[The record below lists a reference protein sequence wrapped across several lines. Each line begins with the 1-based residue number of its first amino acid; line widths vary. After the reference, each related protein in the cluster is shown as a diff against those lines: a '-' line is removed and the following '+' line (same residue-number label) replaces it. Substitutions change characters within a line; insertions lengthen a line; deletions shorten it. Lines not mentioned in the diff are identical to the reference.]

1 MRLRNGVLKLFGLCV
16 LAGVLV
22 AGMAF
27 PAAGAL
33 GVISNRAGDAVNRIS
48 TELLTEQPPLV
59 TTVTDRAGNPI
70 AYLYAQYRT
79 PATSDQIS
87 DTMKAAMVAIEDQRF
102 YEHEGVDWPGT
113 MRAFVSNQVAGRITQ
128 GASTITQQYVKN
140 YLVHVTSSGDPVKQA
155 EATEQTVARKLRE
168 IRVALQLEKR
178 LSKEE
183 ILTRYLNVVP
193 YGNRI
198 YGIAA
203 ASHAYFGTTPDQLTI
218 AQAALLAGVV
228 NRPGSLNPVTQPK
241 EALFRRGLVI
251 DAMADQH
258 RITQQAAREAKA
270 APLGIEQPVDKLPN
284 GCVGAGARNGFFCK
298 YVENYLQRT
307 GFSVEQLRRGGYTI
321 RTTLD
326 QRITAAAKKSAEEGV
341 PKDSEQIANVMSV
354 VEPGQ
359 DKHRVRAL
367 VANRD
372 FGFDKEEGDSAY
384 ALPSSMAPPGAG
396 SVYKTFTAAAALEK
410 GMGIKDV
417 VPAPGSYTSKKFSNG
432 TNPYTV
438 GNAEGVGAGSR
449 TIQEALATS
458 PNTAFVIL
466 EERAGLDNTVDM
478 AARLGMRRTLKHHD
492 LAGVPMVADRARERT
507 QAEEIKQRR
516 IGAFT
521 LGFSPTSPLELANVS
536 ATITSGGVWCPPT
549 PIKEIRDRHGNRVA
563 ITEKPCEQAVDRE
576 LADAMA
582 VGMSDDTTSGT
593 ATRAAS
599 SAGWSRPTAAK
610 TGTTETFGSAA
621 FIGATPQLAGA
632 VLTYIDRPESP
643 GMGICLGSPP
653 TVCGSG
659 NIYGGTIPAKTWMR
673 AMKTAHEGLP
683 VVELPSTTERYR
695 HGGSGKHVP
704 EVVDMPV
711 DKAAKKL
718 REAGYEVERRTVSSS
733 DSEGTVISQSPRG
746 IAEGGTSVLL
756 SVSSGYIPPPRT
768 VAEKSPSE
776 AEASAGDGGGD
787 GEGGGSGSGS
797 EGSPDGGGQQPPRTS
812 GETPGGN

>member
-48 TELLTEQPPLV
+48 TKLLTEQPPLV
-59 TTVTDRAGNPI
+59 TTMTDRAGNPI
-70 AYLYAQYRT
+70 AYLYEQYRT
-79 PATSDQIS
+79 PATSDQIA

-113 MRAFVSNQVAGRITQ
+113 ARAFVSNQVAGRITQ

-140 YLVHVTSSGDPVKQA
+140 YLVHVTSAGDPVKQA

-193 YGNRI
+193 YGNRV

-258 RITQQAAREAKA
+258 RITQRAAREAKA
-270 APLGIEQPVDKLPN
+270 APLGIEQPLDKLPN
-284 GCVGAGARNGFFCK
+284 GCVGAGAQNGFFCK
-298 YVENYLQRT
+298 YAENYLQRA
-307 GFSVEQLRRGGYTI
+307 GFSAEQLRRGGYTI

-372 FGFDKEEGDSAY
+372 FGFDKEAGESAY

-396 SVYKTFTAAAALEK
+396 SVYKTFTAAAALEQ

-432 TNPYTV
+432 TNPYVV

-593 ATRAAS
+593 AARAAS
-599 SAGWSRPTAAK
+599 ASGWSRPTAAK

-659 NIYGGTIPAKTWMR
+659 NIYGGTVPAKTWMR

-704 EVVDMPV
+704 EVVDMQV
-711 DKAAKKL
+711 DEAAKKL
-718 REAGYEVERRTVSSS
+718 RKAGYEVERRTVSSS

-746 IAEGGTSVLL
+746 IAEEGASVLL

-768 VAEKSPSE
+768 VAEDSSSE
-776 AEASAGDGGGD
+776 AEAPAGDGGGD
-787 GEGGGSGSGS
+787 GEGGGPGNGP
-797 EGSPDGGGQQPPRTS
+797 EGSPGGGGQQPRRTS